1 MPVQSPKPLG
11 LTDGQLNA
19 ISAAS
24 TPLPPDVRGAFLETC
39 AREIAALPMIGD
51 GSLHRLVM
59 IVQRRYFRPPLETE
73 EHGRRGVSKY
83 ARELV

>member
-1 MPVQSPKPLG
+1 MSPIKLSE
-11 LTDGQLNA
+11 DQMNA
-19 ISAAS
+19 IIAAS
-24 TPLPPDVRGAFLETC
+24 TPLRPDARGAFLETC

-59 IVQRRYFRPPLETE
+59 VVQKRYFRPPLETE